1 MNIQDILTATYT
13 VLSKLSKNRLLRAIQ
28 SLREKYIKLEE
39 KNNEFEAEIEKL
51 KEELKKNKIKSVNK
65 NANKPSSKQPEWD
78 KKGVGN
84 DGKGKKKGKGRG
96 KKPRKGAGNRPKNV
110 EPDRTEEATVDRC
123 NLCGKDLTGQDPLES
138 SNERII
144 EDIPDI
150 VERPEVIKI
159 EQEKK
164 YCPDCKEVITA
175 KSELALPKADMG
187 LNSTIL
193 ICYLWVALCLPFTKI
208 KDYLKTFFGKD
219 ISTSGLSRHVIRVS
233 KIMNAVYDEILGDIN
248 NAVTLHAD
256 ETGWRVRGKHW
267 WLWVF
272 GTQDSAYFTVDKSRG
287 SCVVRRV
294 LGEIFLGLLVVDG
307 WNAYLQLICEQQ
319 SCMAHLLR
327 KIRKFRDAFPS
338 LSSIVKFYV
347 KLRRILRDGERLQTD
362 REKLGEKVFQ
372 RRLKRLEKRLD
383 NLLNWPN
390 PNDILQEII
399 KKVKRQQ
406 PRILTFVE
414 HPGAPC
420 HNNYGEFL
428 IRIGVL
434 KRKISG
440 GSVSAEGA
448 NAYAILLTI
457 YVTCRLRGISFPK
470 YMKES
475 LRHYIRTGKPM
486 LLDTYS
492 AFFAD
497 CSQSKM
503 AA

>member
-1 MNIQDILTATYT
+1 
-13 VLSKLSKNRLLRAIQ
+13 
-28 SLREKYIKLEE
+28 
-39 KNNEFEAEIEKL
+39 
-51 KEELKKNKIKSVNK
+51 
-65 NANKPSSKQPEWD
+65 
-78 KKGVGN
+78 
-84 DGKGKKKGKGRG
+84 
-96 KKPRKGAGNRPKNV
+96 
-110 EPDRTEEATVDRC
+110 
-123 NLCGKDLTGQDPLES
+123 
-138 SNERII
+138 
-144 EDIPDI
+144 
-150 VERPEVIKI
+150 
-159 EQEKK
+159 
-164 YCPDCKEVITA
+164 
-175 KSELALPKADMG
+175 
-187 LNSTIL
+187 
-193 ICYLWVALCLPFTKI
+193 VALCLPFTKI
-208 KDYLKTFFGKD
+208 KDYLKTFFGKE

-233 KIMNAVYDEILGDIN
+233 KIMKAVYDEILGDIN

-256 ETGWRVRGKHW
+256 ETGWRVRGKNW

-287 SCVVRRV
+287 SSVVRRV

-307 WNAYLQLICEQQ
+307 WNAYLQVICEQQ

-327 KIRKFRDAFPS
+327 KIRKFRDAFPR

-347 KLRRILRDGERLQTD
+347 KLRRILRDGERLQAD

-383 NLLNWPN
+383 DLLNWPN

-399 KKVKRQQ
+399 KKVRRQQ

-457 YVTCRLRGISFPK
+457 YVTCKLRGISFPK
-470 YMKES
+470 YMKEA

-486 LLDTYS
+486 SLSTYS
-492 AFFAD
+492 TFFAD
-497 CSQSKM
+497 CKQSKRPLSISKYYLHSDINQPKTLKSV
-503 AA
+503 

>member
-1 MNIQDILTATYT
+1 MNVKDIISASYT
-13 VLSKLSKNRLLRAIQ
+13 VLTKLSKNRLLRAILN
-28 SLREKYIKLEE
+28 LREKYIKLEE
-39 KNNEFEAEIEKL
+39 KYNEL
-51 KEELKKNKIKSVNK
+51 KEENERINAILKKEKIKSINK
-65 NANKPSSKQPEWD
+65 DANKPSSKKPEWD

-84 DGKGKKKGKGRG
+84 DGKGRKKGKGRG
-96 KKPRKGAGNRPKNV
+96 KKPRKGAGNRPKDV
-110 EPDRTEEATVDRC
+110 KPDRTEKATVDHC
-123 NLCGKDLTGQDPLES
+123 SLCSKDLTGQEPLES

-150 VERPEVIKI
+150 VERPEVIKV

-164 YCPDCKEVITA
+164 YCNDCKEVITA
-175 KSELALPKADMG
+175 KSELALPKADIG

-193 ICYLWVALCLPFTKI
+193 ICYLWVAVCLPFTKI

-219 ISTSGLSRHVIRVS
+219 ISTSGLSRHVIWVS
-233 KIMNAVYDEILGDIN
+233 KIMKDVYDEVLGDIN

-256 ETGWRVRGKHW
+256 ETGWRVRGKNW

-272 GTQDSAYFTVDKSRG
+272 GSQDSAYFTVDKSRG
-287 SCVVRRV
+287 SSVVRRV

-327 KIRKFRDAFPS
+327 KIRKFRDAFPR
-338 LSSIVKFYV
+338 LSTIVKFYV

-372 RRLKRLEKRLD
+372 RRLKRLEKRLED
-383 NLLNWPN
+383 LLNWPN

-406 PRILTFVE
+406 PRMLTFVE

-457 YVTCRLRGISFPK
+457 HVTCKLRGISFPK
-470 YMKES
+470 YMKEA

-486 LLDTYS
+486 SLNTYS
-492 AFFAD
+492 TFFVD
-497 CSQSKM
+497 FKQSKK

>member
-1 MNIQDILTATYT
+1 MNIKAILSATYT
-13 VLSKLSKNRLLRAIQ
+13 ALSKLSKNRLLRAIL

-39 KNNEFEAEIEKL
+39 KNNELEAENEKL
-51 KEELKKNKIKSVNK
+51 KEELKKNKIKSVNT

-110 EPDRTEEATVDRC
+110 EPDRTEKATVDCC

-150 VERPEVIKI
+150 VERPEVIKV

-219 ISTSGLSRHVIRVS
+219 ISTSGLSRHVIRIS
-233 KIMNAVYDEILGDIN
+233 KIMQAVYDEILGDIN

-256 ETGWRVRGKHW
+256 ETGWRVRGRNW

-272 GTQDSAYFTVDKSRG
+272 GTQDSAYFTVDKPRG
-287 SCVVRRV
+287 GSVVRRV

-307 WNAYLQLICEQQ
+307 WGAYLQVICEQQ

-327 KIRKFRDAFPS
+327 KIRKFRDAFPR
-338 LSSIVKFYV
+338 LSTIVKFYV
-347 KLRRILRDGERLQTD
+347 KLRRILRDGERLQAD
-362 REKLGEKVFQ
+362 RKKLGEKIFQ

-399 KKVKRQQ
+399 KKVRRQQ

-457 YVTCRLRGISFPK
+457 YVTCKLRGVSFPK
-470 YMKES
+470 YMKEA
-475 LRHYIRTGKPM
+475 LQHYIKTGKPM
-486 LLDTYS
+486 SLNTYS
-492 AFFAD
+492 TFFAD
-497 CSQSKM
+497 CKQSKK

>member
-1 MNIQDILTATYT
+1 MNIKAILSATYT
-13 VLSKLSKNRLLRAIQ
+13 ALSKLSKNRLLRAIL

-39 KNNEFEAEIEKL
+39 KNNELEAENEKL
-51 KEELKKNKIKSVNK
+51 KEELKKNKIKSVNT

-110 EPDRTEEATVDRC
+110 EPDRTEKATVDCC

-150 VERPEVIKI
+150 VERPEVIKV

-219 ISTSGLSRHVIRVS
+219 ISTSGLSRHVIRIS
-233 KIMNAVYDEILGDIN
+233 KIMQAVYDEILGDIN

-256 ETGWRVRGKHW
+256 ETGWRVRGRNW

-287 SCVVRRV
+287 GSVVRRV

-307 WNAYLQLICEQQ
+307 WGAYLQVICEQQ

-327 KIRKFRDAFPS
+327 KIRKFRDAFPR
-338 LSSIVKFYV
+338 LSTIVKFYV
-347 KLRRILRDGERLQTD
+347 KLRRILRDGERLQAD
-362 REKLGEKVFQ
+362 RKKLGEKVFQ

-399 KKVKRQQ
+399 KKVRRQQ

-457 YVTCRLRGISFPK
+457 YVTCKLRGISFPK

-475 LRHYIRTGKPM
+475 LRHYIRAGKPM
-486 LLDTYS
+486 LLNTYS
-492 AFFAD
+492 TFFAD

>member
-1 MNIQDILTATYT
+1 MTIKYILSASYIA
-13 VLSKLSKNRLLRAIQ
+13 LSKLSQNKLLRALQ
-28 SLREKYIKLEE
+28 SLREKYIKLE
-39 KNNEFEAEIEKL
+39 KIINELRAENAKL
-51 KEELKKNKIKSVNK
+51 KEALISQKIKSVNR
-65 NANKPSSKQPEWD
+65 NANKPSSKQPEWEE
-78 KKGVGN
+78 KGVGN
-84 DGKGKKKGKGRG
+84 DGKGKKKRKGRG
-96 KKPRKGAGNRPKNV
+96 KKPRKGAGNRPKDIKPN
-110 EPDRTEEATVDRC
+110 RTEKATVDC
-123 NLCGKDLTGQDPLES
+123 CSLCGKDLTGQDPLES

-159 EQEKK
+159 VQEKK
-164 YCPDCKEVITA
+164 YCDDCKEVITA
-175 KSELALPKADMG
+175 KSKLALPKADIG

-233 KIMNAVYDEILGDIN
+233 KIMKAVYDEILENIN

-256 ETGWRVRGKHW
+256 ETGWRVRGKNW

-272 GTQDSAYFTVDKSRG
+272 GTQDSAYFIVDKSRG
-287 SCVVRRV
+287 SKVVRRV

-307 WNAYLQLICEQQ
+307 WGAYLQVICEQQ

-327 KIRKFRDAFPS
+327 KIRKFRDAFPR

-372 RRLKRLEKRLD
+372 RRLKRLERRLAD
-383 NLLNWPN
+383 LLDWPN

-414 HPGAPC
+414 HPCAPC

-428 IRIGVL
+428 IRIGGA

-440 GSVSAEGA
+440 GSVSAEGQ
-448 NAYAILLTI
+448 THMP
-457 YVTCRLRGISFPK
+457 F
-470 YMKES
+470 
-475 LRHYIRTGKPM
+475 
-486 LLDTYS
+486 YS
-492 AFFAD
+492 PF
-497 CSQSKM
+497 M
-503 AA
+503 

>member
-1 MNIQDILTATYT
+1 
-13 VLSKLSKNRLLRAIQ
+13 
-28 SLREKYIKLEE
+28 LEE
-39 KNNEFEAEIEKL
+39 KNNEFKAEIEKL
-51 KEELKKNKIKSVNK
+51 KEELKKNKIKSVNT

-110 EPDRTEEATVDRC
+110 ESDRTEEATVDRC

-187 LNSTIL
+187 LNTTIL

-219 ISTSGLSRHVIRVS
+219 ISTSGLSRHVIWVC

-256 ETGWRVRGKHW
+256 ETGWRVRGKNW

-307 WNAYLQLICEQQ
+307 GNGYLQLICEQQ

-383 NLLNWPN
+383 DLLNWPN